1 MTASPAQLT
10 PRQGTMAAGGWHR
23 RGGCGRCQGKVA
35 PPQPVLRRRL
45 AGLGSG
51 RATGQWAATGS
62 VSKTTRETCYERRL
76 MAGGAL
82 WKVTGPHVAQATNRA
97 LLLACSLHNLTTGV
111 SQGRGTEHEGDRAGH
126 EGDRA
131 IFISSGRETK
141 STNRGGHIDG
151 QRDAVP
157 PAPGTGDT
165 SHTNERS
172 TWANP

>member
-1 MTASPAQLT
+1 M
-10 PRQGTMAAGGWHR
+10 PRQGGSTPTRPEEEAGG
-23 RGGCGRCQGKVA
+23 
-35 PPQPVLRRRL
+35 
-45 AGLGSG
+45 AGLGQSN
-51 RATGQWAATGS
+51 RAVGS
-62 VSKTTRETCYERRL
+62 HWVSVQNDAGDLLRETVGSWRSALESDWTTRSASHEQ
-76 MAGGAL
+76 
-82 WKVTGPHVAQATNRA
+82 GPAPG
-97 LLLACSLHNLTTGV
+97 LLTPQSNDRV
-111 SQGRGTEHEGDRAGH
+111 SQGRGTEHEGDCARH